1 MLTII
6 IAKKAPWSDC
16 IASKCFILCSC
27 LRYYY
32 DNEDVQNDAEFQE
45 YLHEL
50 SGHDYGKVSVK
61 SRIAVAVCLLFS

>member
-6 IAKKAPWSDC
+6 IAKKTPWSDC

-27 LRYYY
+27 LRYYD

-45 YLHEL
+45 YLREL
-50 SGHDYGKVSVK
+50 SGKVSVK

>member
-45 YLHEL
+45 YLREL
-50 SGHDYGKVSVK
+50 SGKVSVK

>member
-6 IAKKAPWSDC
+6 IAKKTPWSDC
-16 IASKCFILCSC
+16 IASKRFILCPC

-32 DNEDVQNDAEFQE
+32 DNVDVQNDTEFQE

-50 SGHDYGKVSVK
+50 SSDYGKVSVK